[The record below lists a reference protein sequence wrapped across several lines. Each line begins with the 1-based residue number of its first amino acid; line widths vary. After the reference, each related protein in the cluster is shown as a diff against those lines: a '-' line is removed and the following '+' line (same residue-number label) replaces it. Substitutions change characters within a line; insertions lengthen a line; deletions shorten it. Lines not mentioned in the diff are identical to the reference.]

1 MYSLTTDPSTT
12 PTVAAKGRLRVAHGP
27 KAVAPQE
34 LGQIG
39 ELRPQDP
46 ARAALEP
53 LHDRTYHDRGHAV
66 LGLYLYQQVNVVGL
80 DRQFFQAPA
89 VDLTRLA
96 QELFQAGGDLAFE
109 DALAVLGDED
119 ELLGDEDEVVAQPVL
134 GVCPAPI
141 LVGGLLRVLV

>member
-1 MYSLTTDPSTT
+1 LPSVTVLYALSSDKGYSRRQPN
-12 PTVAAKGRLRVAHGP
+12 HN
-27 KAVAPQE
+27 
-34 LGQIG
+34 
-39 ELRPQDP
+39 RPQDMT
-46 ARAALEP
+46 AAALEP
-53 LHDRTYHDRGHAV
+53 LHDRGHAV
-66 LGLYLYQQVNVVGL
+66 PGLHLHQQVNVVRL

-96 QELFQAGGDLAFE
+96 QQLFQAGGDLAFE

-119 ELLGDEDEVVAQPVL
+119 ELLGDEDEVVAQPVF